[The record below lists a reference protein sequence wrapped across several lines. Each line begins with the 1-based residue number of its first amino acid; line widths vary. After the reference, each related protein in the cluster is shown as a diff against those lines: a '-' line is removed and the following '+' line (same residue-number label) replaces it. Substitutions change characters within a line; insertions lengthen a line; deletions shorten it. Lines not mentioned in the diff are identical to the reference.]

1 MLQHLLTDLLF
12 DRRRWWSTQGNY
24 QIKRRRHWREILFLS
39 QYAPHK
45 RQAWQKIFTLSLLM
59 CFMPLGADP
68 WHLSPREERR
78 IPILSVECSQNHAG
92 SCCCGCP
99 CHAGPNG
106 TVTHQ
111 QIPSDTLP
119 CAAHDAFSLL
129 LLGCRQSLSPQVTNG
144 QTLSEPHRAAGML
157 AVPAAYKPQHASFQT
172 RWYREPST
180 AQTEW
185 TRCWSSHAT
194 ALLPK
199 VPDCSFSGTMHCCSI
214 MVLLQ
219 HQQFSKVLL
228 TILREF
234 KYTEKIPMW
243 MLYKCPLAINNDSL
257 SDCGSGTA
265 VMERTQPW
273 HSRALTEPSPFP
285 THSLEEQNYQGISYI
300 FTTGFS
306 CLLWIK
312 TLQCFFLNPNHS
324 FIASVMHFYIFP
336 SLRFLHTWTFI
347 KKE

>member
-39 QYAPHK
+39 QY
-45 RQAWQKIFTLSLLM
+45 
-59 CFMPLGADP
+59 MPLGADP
-68 WHLSPREERR
+68 WHLSAREERR

-119 CAAHDAFSLL
+119 CAARDAFSLL

-172 RWYREPST
+172 RWYQEPST
-180 AQTEW
+180 AQTQSE
-185 TRCWSSHAT
+185 HAAEAHMLLHYYPKYQT
-194 ALLPK
+194 AASR
-199 VPDCSFSGTMHCCSI
+199 VQCTAVASWFCCSTN
-214 MVLLQ
+214 
-219 HQQFSKVLL
+219 SSA
-228 TILREF
+228 
-234 KYTEKIPMW
+234 KYF
-243 MLYKCPLAINNDSL
+243 SL
-257 SDCGSGTA
+257 S
-265 VMERTQPW
+265 
-273 HSRALTEPSPFP
+273 
-285 THSLEEQNYQGISYI
+285 
-300 FTTGFS
+300 
-306 CLLWIK
+306 
-312 TLQCFFLNPNHS
+312 
-324 FIASVMHFYIFP
+324 
-336 SLRFLHTWTFI
+336 
-347 KKE
+347 